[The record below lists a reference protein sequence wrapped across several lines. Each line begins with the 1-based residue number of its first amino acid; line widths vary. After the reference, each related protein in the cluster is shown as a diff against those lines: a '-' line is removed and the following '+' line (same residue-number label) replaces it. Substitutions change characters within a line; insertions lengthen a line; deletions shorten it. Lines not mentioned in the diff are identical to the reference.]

1 MHGTSE
7 RLNSGEM
14 NFAVR
19 HPKQNARLHEAA
31 RRFGEIWELTGS
43 VEFRLPNATDGTEAF
58 LEFVD
63 ATFGIHELR
72 ESGEERMG
80 IGSDADRNVFHAM
93 NRVVNRV
100 GLRIS
105 TN

>member
-1 MHGTSE
+1 M
-7 RLNSGEM
+7 
-14 NFAVR
+14 
-19 HPKQNARLHEAA
+19 K
-31 RRFGEIWELTGS
+31 FGKMTES
-43 VEFRLPNATDGTEAF
+43 VDFRLPDATNGTEAF